1 MNNKKIITF
10 ISIIIGLSLILFLLK
25 LIPEKKEI
33 NNTTKL
39 LDEKRFY
46 QIQDAISNHIN
57 NKDYTNPE
65 FILKNVY
72 YKKDGLVTYY
82 YANGYILDIIMENYN
97 YEKNV
102 NYLVMVKGNSYTI
115 FDLKQN
121 QNEKYL
127 DTLNKNSYKFK
138 NGNVFNDISYTE
150 KNKLISYISEFLEL
164 LSIDSPKAYQM
175 LNTSTKNNY
184 KNYSDFLNKRI
195 EIYNKLNTTIK
206 SYKKEKSN
214 NITIYSIIDSNNN
227 TIKIYE
233 TSIMDY
239 KIDY

>member
-1 MNNKKIITF
+1 
-10 ISIIIGLSLILFLLK
+10 
-25 LIPEKKEI
+25 
-33 NNTTKL
+33 
-39 LDEKRFY
+39 
-46 QIQDAISNHIN
+46 
-57 NKDYTNPE
+57 
-65 FILKNVY
+65 
-72 YKKDGLVTYY
+72 
-82 YANGYILDIIMENYN
+82 MENYN

-102 NYLVMVKGNSYTI
+102 KYLVMVKGNSYTI

-164 LSIDSPKAYQM
+164 LSIDSPKVYQM

-195 EIYNKLNTTIK
+195 EIYNKLNTTIIY
-206 SYKKEKSN
+206 YKKEKSN
-214 NITIYSIIDSNNN
+214 NITIYSIIDSYNN

>member
-1 MNNKKIITF
+1 
-10 ISIIIGLSLILFLLK
+10 
-25 LIPEKKEI
+25 
-33 NNTTKL
+33 
-39 LDEKRFY
+39 
-46 QIQDAISNHIN
+46 
-57 NKDYTNPE
+57 
-65 FILKNVY
+65 
-72 YKKDGLVTYY
+72 
-82 YANGYILDIIMENYN
+82 MENYN

-164 LSIDSPKAYQM
+164 LSIDSPKVYQM

-206 SYKKEKSN
+206 YYKKEKSN